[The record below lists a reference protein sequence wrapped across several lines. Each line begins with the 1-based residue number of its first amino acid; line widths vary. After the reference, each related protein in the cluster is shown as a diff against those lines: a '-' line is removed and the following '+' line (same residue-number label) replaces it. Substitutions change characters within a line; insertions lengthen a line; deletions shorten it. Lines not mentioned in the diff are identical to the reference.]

1 MTSVTGNPG
10 WESPSRVDNKHWAAR
25 GQRTSVVAVNA
36 SIAVNLLI
44 GLAVLA
50 LLVYRQLQV
59 RPVRANFRLPL
70 ILAVIGVIQ
79 LSQFL
84 KHDHH
89 TGTVF
94 AALAGSLALAAIF
107 GAIRAMTVRVWI
119 QAGQALRQGSWIT
132 AVLWVVSL
140 GVAPRVRL
148 PGRRQGL
155 TVRPR
160 HGLADPVL
168 RDHLH
173 HPAIHPPG
181 QGPADRRRPAS
192 GRRRSR
198 HPRSVLVTVAARN
211 LRGT

>member
-1 MTSVTGNPG
+1 
-10 WESPSRVDNKHWAAR
+10 
-25 GQRTSVVAVNA
+25 VAVNA

-44 GLAVLA
+44 GIAVLA

-84 KHDHH
+84 KNDHH

-94 AALAGSLALAAIF
+94 AALAGSLALAALF

-119 QAGQALRQGSWIT
+119 QAGQALRQGTWVT

-140 GVAPRVRL
+140 GVHLGYDYLVDGKGSQAGLGTASLTLYFAITYTIQRFILQAKAQRIADSPHQDVSD
-148 PGRRQGL
+148 PGTR
-155 TVRPR
+155 TP
-160 HGLADPVL
+160 
-168 RDHLH
+168 
-173 HPAIHPPG
+173 
-181 QGPADRRRPAS
+181 S
-192 GRRRSR
+192 W
-198 HPRSVLVTVAARN
+198 
-211 LRGT
+211 

>member
-1 MTSVTGNPG
+1 M
-10 WESPSRVDNKHWAAR
+10 
-25 GQRTSVVAVNA
+25 AVNA

-84 KHDHH
+84 KNDHH

-94 AALAGSLALAAIF
+94 AALAGSLVLAAIF

-140 GVAPRVRL
+140 GAHLGYDYLVDGKGSQAGLGTASLTLYFAVTYTIQRFILQAKAQRIADGPHQDVGDPGTHAP
-148 PGRRQGL
+148 
-155 TVRPR
+155 
-160 HGLADPVL
+160 
-168 RDHLH
+168 
-173 HPAIHPPG
+173 
-181 QGPADRRRPAS
+181 S
-192 GRRRSR
+192 W
-198 HPRSVLVTVAARN
+198 
-211 LRGT
+211 

>member
-1 MTSVTGNPG
+1 
-10 WESPSRVDNKHWAAR
+10 
-25 GQRTSVVAVNA
+25 VAVNA

-84 KHDHH
+84 KTDHH

-94 AALAGSLALAAIF
+94 AALAGSLVLAAIT

-119 QAGQALRQGSWIT
+119 QAGQALRQGTWIT
-132 AVLWVVSL
+132 ALLWVVSL
-140 GVAPRVRL
+140 GVHLGYDYLVDGKGSQAGLGTASLTLYFAVTYTIQRFILQAKAQRIADSPHQDVSD
-148 PGRRQGL
+148 PGTR
-155 TVRPR
+155 TP
-160 HGLADPVL
+160 
-168 RDHLH
+168 
-173 HPAIHPPG
+173 
-181 QGPADRRRPAS
+181 S
-192 GRRRSR
+192 W
-198 HPRSVLVTVAARN
+198 
-211 LRGT
+211 

>member
-1 MTSVTGNPG
+1 M
-10 WESPSRVDNKHWAAR
+10 
-25 GQRTSVVAVNA
+25 AVNA

-84 KHDHH
+84 KNDHH

-94 AALAGSLALAAIF
+94 AALAGSLALAAIT

-140 GVAPRVRL
+140 GAHLGYDYLVDGKGSQAGLGTASLTLYFAVTYTIQRFILQAKAQRIADGPHQDVGDPGTHAP
-148 PGRRQGL
+148 
-155 TVRPR
+155 
-160 HGLADPVL
+160 
-168 RDHLH
+168 
-173 HPAIHPPG
+173 
-181 QGPADRRRPAS
+181 S
-192 GRRRSR
+192 W
-198 HPRSVLVTVAARN
+198 
-211 LRGT
+211 

>member
-1 MTSVTGNPG
+1 
-10 WESPSRVDNKHWAAR
+10 
-25 GQRTSVVAVNA
+25 
-36 SIAVNLLI
+36 VNLLI

-50 LLVYRQLQV
+50 LLIYRQLQV

-94 AALAGSLALAAIF
+94 AALAGSLVLAAIT

-119 QAGQALRQGSWIT
+119 QAGQALRQGTWIT

-140 GVAPRVRL
+140 GVHLGYDYLVDGKGSQAGLGTASLTLYFAVTYTIQRFILQAKAQRIAGTPQDIGDPGTHAP
-148 PGRRQGL
+148 
-155 TVRPR
+155 
-160 HGLADPVL
+160 
-168 RDHLH
+168 
-173 HPAIHPPG
+173 
-181 QGPADRRRPAS
+181 S
-192 GRRRSR
+192 W
-198 HPRSVLVTVAARN
+198 
-211 LRGT
+211 

>member
-1 MTSVTGNPG
+1 
-10 WESPSRVDNKHWAAR
+10 
-25 GQRTSVVAVNA
+25 VAVNA

-84 KHDHH
+84 KNDHH

-94 AALAGSLALAAIF
+94 AALAGSLALAALF

-119 QAGQALRQGSWIT
+119 QAGQALRQGTWVT

-140 GVAPRVRL
+140 GVHLGYDYLVDGKGAQAGLGTASLTLYFAITYTIQRFILQAKAQRIADSPHQDVSD
-148 PGRRQGL
+148 PGTR
-155 TVRPR
+155 TP
-160 HGLADPVL
+160 
-168 RDHLH
+168 
-173 HPAIHPPG
+173 
-181 QGPADRRRPAS
+181 S
-192 GRRRSR
+192 W
-198 HPRSVLVTVAARN
+198 
-211 LRGT
+211 

>member
-1 MTSVTGNPG
+1 
-10 WESPSRVDNKHWAAR
+10 
-25 GQRTSVVAVNA
+25 VAVNA

-84 KHDHH
+84 KNDHH

-94 AALAGSLALAAIF
+94 AALAGSLALAAIT

-119 QAGQALRQGSWIT
+119 QAGQALRQGTWVT

-140 GVAPRVRL
+140 GVHLGYDYLVDGKGSQAGLGTASLTLYFAITYTIQRFILQAKAQRIADSPHQDVSD
-148 PGRRQGL
+148 PGTR
-155 TVRPR
+155 TP
-160 HGLADPVL
+160 
-168 RDHLH
+168 
-173 HPAIHPPG
+173 
-181 QGPADRRRPAS
+181 S
-192 GRRRSR
+192 W
-198 HPRSVLVTVAARN
+198 
-211 LRGT
+211 